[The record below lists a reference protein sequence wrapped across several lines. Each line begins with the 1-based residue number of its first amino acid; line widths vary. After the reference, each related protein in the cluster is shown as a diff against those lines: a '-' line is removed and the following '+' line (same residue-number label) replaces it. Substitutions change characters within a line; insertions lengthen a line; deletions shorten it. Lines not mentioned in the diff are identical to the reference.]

1 MKQLFSIAVLLLFAQ
16 MAFAQS
22 VTGGAGVCAVSDDPD
37 NIPSMQQQ
45 DARYECVVAWD
56 NTNQALYL
64 YDSTATSG
72 NRWTVVPLSDVVDT
86 DTRLDNPRVSGTD
99 LVFDLYDEKTN
110 TDIGDISVPIIDIA
124 PVQGV
129 TAGTGI
135 SIADDGNGN
144 FTITNT
150 ATSNGTDELQTL
162 SNTFPDAATGR
173 FTLSDGGGSVD
184 VVEGTAIDI
193 ADDGSG
199 NLQITNTAPDQ
210 TVGVTGGTG
219 ISVSGTYP
227 NFTITNSSPSN
238 ATDEVQD
245 LSLAGNTLSLTQD
258 ATPVDLSAYLDNT
271 DTQSLSIAGNTLSL
285 TDGGSVTVDGD
296 VNNEAQTIGLGVL
309 SGTATIDLTDVGA
322 VDGGSVTIAQGNG
335 IAVTAGGANAAEIT
349 NTEFASIA
357 ADDHADAGVQG
368 VAIGEY
374 FYTTAANTMGLPAGT
389 KVRRAF

>member
-1 MKQLFSIAVLLLFAQ
+1 MCV
-16 MAFAQS
+16 
-22 VTGGAGVCAVSDDPD
+22 VSDDPD
-37 NIPSMQQQ
+37 NIPAMQQQ
-45 DARYECVVAWD
+45 DARYECVMAWD

-72 NRWTVVPLSDVVDT
+72 NRWTAVPLSDVVDT

-99 LVFDLYDEKTN
+99 LVFDLYDEKTD
-110 TDIGDISVPIIDIA
+110 TDIGDISVPITDIA

-135 SIADDGNGN
+135 SITDDGNGN

-162 SNTFPDAATGR
+162 SNTFPDGATGR

-199 NLQITNTAPDQ
+199 NIQITNTAPDQ

-227 NFTITNSSPSN
+227 NFTVTNSSPSN

-271 DTQSLSIAGNTLSL
+271 DTQDLSIVGNTLSL

-296 VNNEAQTIGLGVL
+296 VDNEAQTLGLAVL
-309 SGTATIDLTDVGA
+309 TGTATIDLTDVGA
-322 VDGGSVTIAQGNG
+322 VDGGAVTISQGDGITVTSGGGNDAQ
-335 IAVTAGGANAAEIT
+335 IT
-349 NTEFASIA
+349 NTEFAAVA

-374 FYTTAANTMGLPAGT
+374 FYTTSANTMGLPAGT

>member
-1 MKQLFSIAVLLLFAQ
+1 MKQLFYIAALLLFAQ
-16 MAFAQS
+16 VAFAQS
-22 VTGGAGVCAVSDDPD
+22 ITGGSGVCVVDGDPD

-45 DARYECVVAWD
+45 DARYECVMAWD

-72 NRWTVVPLSDVVDT
+72 NRWTAVPLSDVVDT

-99 LVFDLYDEKTN
+99 LVFDLYDEKTD

-135 SIADDGNGN
+135 SITDDGNGN

-162 SNTFPDAATGR
+162 SNTFPDGATGR

-199 NLQITNTAPDQ
+199 NIQITNTAPDQ

-271 DTQSLSIAGNTLSL
+271 DTQDLSISGNDLSL
-285 TDGGSVTVDGD
+285 TDGGTVTIDGD
-296 VNNEAQTIGLGVL
+296 ANNEAQTISIGVAT
-309 SGTATIDLTDVGA
+309 GTAAVSLSDVDA
-322 VDGGSVTIAQGNG
+322 IDGGTVSFIEGDGIQITSNG
-335 IAVTAGGANAAEIT
+335 SNGANII
-349 NTEFASIA
+349 NTEFAA
-357 ADDHADAGVQG
+357 VEADDHADAGVQG

-374 FYTTAANTMGLPAGT
+374 FYTSAGNTMGLPAGT

>member
-1 MKQLFSIAVLLLFAQ
+1 MKKLIFSLLGLFC
-16 MAFAQS
+16 FAQS
-22 VTGGAGVCAVSDDPD
+22 YSQTITGGAGVCVVSDDPD
-37 NIPSMQQQ
+37 NIPAMQQQ
-45 DARYECVVAWD
+45 DARYECVLAWD

-72 NRWTVVPLSDVVDT
+72 NRWTAVPLSDVVDT

-99 LVFDLYDEKTN
+99 LVFDLYDEKTD
-110 TDIGDISVPIIDIA
+110 TDIGDISVPITDIA

-135 SIADDGNGN
+135 SITDDGNGN

-162 SNTFPDAATGR
+162 SNTFPDGATGR

-199 NLQITNTAPDQ
+199 NIQITNTAPDQ

-227 NFTITNSSPSN
+227 NFTVTNSSPSN

-271 DTQSLSIAGNTLSL
+271 DTQDLSIVGNTLSL

-296 VNNEAQTIGLGVL
+296 VDNEAQTLGLAVL
-309 SGTATIDLTDVGA
+309 TGTATIDLTDVGA
-322 VDGGSVTIAQGNG
+322 VDGGAVTISQGDGITVTSGGGNDAQ
-335 IAVTAGGANAAEIT
+335 IT
-349 NTEFASIA
+349 NTEFAAVA

-374 FYTTAANTMGLPAGT
+374 FYTTSANTMGLPAGT